1 MSRKKMVS
9 RIIFIAA
16 FVLLIGLVLKVTD
29 EIIRAKFIGDSTTIV
44 DGFYAEI
51 GRAHV

>member
-29 EIIRAKFIGDSTTIV
+29 EIIRAKFIGDRKST
-44 DGFYAEI
+44 
-51 GRAHV
+51 RLNSSHR